1 MPKPKLLTLCTI
13 RLLKMQMVE
22 GKDATSSIHEAFRT
36 LTDQWGQLEKL
47 NMFFSGLL
55 RMNQDCNTQSP
66 NINGSP
72 ELGGSNYSQLF
83 KKRVRAHKYSS
94 TL

>member
-36 LTDQWGQLEKL
+36 LTDQWGRLEKL
-47 NMFFSGLL
+47 NMFFSGLP
-55 RMNQDCNTQSP
+55 RITKTVIHSP
-66 NINGSP
+66 QILMAVLSW
-72 ELGGSNYSQLF
+72 EVAIIFNYS
-83 KKRVRAHKYSS
+83 RSE
-94 TL
+94 